1 MRGASRGAGQ
11 GQAQFVFVGQ
21 LSAGTACSPL
31 ITLAREESLGEQPT
45 SARPASSIKIGP
57 RSSGSGG
64 LTQSITGDLHDGWSW
79 PLVPARRTSQPHA
92 KEEPVMITHVVPEG
106 FVSLPR
112 SSPLLDLLGPAYCRG
127 EGLQLEI
134 GLRADN
140 RHANGRGTVHGGV
153 LATLADI
160 GMGYAMAFSS
170 EPPLPLI
177 TASMT
182 LDYLGAVQVG
192 EWGFWCAWN
201 ITSGGGRWRLPR

>member
-1 MRGASRGAGQ
+1 M
-11 GQAQFVFVGQ
+11 
-21 LSAGTACSPL
+21 T
-31 ITLAREESLGEQPT
+31 THT
-45 SARPASSIKIGP
+45 
-57 RSSGSGG
+57 
-64 LTQSITGDLHDGWSW
+64 
-79 PLVPARRTSQPHA
+79 VPQ
-92 KEEPVMITHVVPEG
+92 G
-106 FVSLPR
+106 FVPLPR

-182 LDYLGAVQVG
+182 VDYLGAVQVG
-192 EWGFWCAWN
+192 EWMVVRLD
-201 ITSGGGRWRLPR
+201 SHKRGRQMAFATLSLQVQERIVLRASAVFAVPQAARQ

>member
-1 MRGASRGAGQ
+1 MIAIKAGLAYLRKASHRICVADGDG
-11 GQAQFVFVGQ
+11 
-21 LSAGTACSPL
+21 S
-31 ITLAREESLGEQPT
+31 LAEPGVHLKPY
-45 SARPASSIKIGP
+45 
-57 RSSGSGG
+57 
-64 LTQSITGDLHDGWSW
+64 
-79 PLVPARRTSQPHA
+79 A
-92 KEEPVMITHVVPEG
+92 KEELAMIAHAVPQG

-192 EWGFWCAWN
+192 EWMVVRLEHHKR
-201 ITSGGGRWRLPR
+201 GRQMAFATASLQVGEKVVARASAVFAVPRTD